1 MRRRLSLIPINTD
14 SEGNAAT
21 ILAGYFK
28 YGVAT
33 LIGGRYGTSGTAII
47 EVYEEDKTD

>member
-1 MRRRLSLIPINTD
+1 MKKVLNTD
-14 SEGNAAT
+14 NEGNAKT

-33 LIGGRYGTSGTAII
+33 LIGGVWN
-47 EVYEEDKTD
+47 EWDCNN